1 MMTSAEISDLR
12 LMRTFELANIKA
24 DLLGL
29 VDCKGDNL
37 LRIRKARLRI
47 DELRESIER
56 DYYKFSKQS
65 KQHEEMIDN
74 EAKRKRIEML
84 EAQRSSLEA
93 EIERIKREL

>member
-1 MMTSAEISDLR
+1 MMTAAEISDLR

-37 LRIRKARLRI
+37 LRVRKARLKI

-56 DYYKFSKQS
+56 DYYKFSKQA
-65 KQHEEMIDN
+65 KMHEEIIAN
-74 EAKRKRIEML
+74 ETKRKRIEL
-84 EAQRSSLEA
+84 LEA

>member
-1 MMTSAEISDLR
+1 MTAAEISDLR

-37 LRIRKARLRI
+37 LRVRKARLKI
-47 DELRESIER
+47 DELREAIER
-56 DYYKFSKQS
+56 DYYKFSKQA
-65 KQHEEMIDN
+65 KIHEEMIAN
-74 EAKRKRIEML
+74 EAKRKRIEL
-84 EAQRSSLEA
+84 LEA